1 MSDIVKRVEYFHTEV
16 KDQPGE
22 GFRLLGSLKE
32 HGVTLISC
40 TAFPTRWGKTKVTM
54 VPKDSEAL
62 IVAAKAANVPLSVR
76 KTAFL
81 VQGQDRPGAMAE
93 ALKRLA
99 DAKVNVTSSNATVS
113 QDGTFGMIL
122 WVKPKDVE
130 AAARCLSA

>member
-1 MSDIVKRVEYFHTEV
+1 
-16 KDQPGE
+16 
-22 GFRLLGSLKE
+22 
-32 HGVTLISC
+32 
-40 TAFPTRWGKTKVTM
+40 
-54 VPKDSEAL
+54 
-62 IVAAKAANVPLSVR
+62 
-76 KTAFL
+76 
-81 VQGQDRPGAMAE
+81 MAE